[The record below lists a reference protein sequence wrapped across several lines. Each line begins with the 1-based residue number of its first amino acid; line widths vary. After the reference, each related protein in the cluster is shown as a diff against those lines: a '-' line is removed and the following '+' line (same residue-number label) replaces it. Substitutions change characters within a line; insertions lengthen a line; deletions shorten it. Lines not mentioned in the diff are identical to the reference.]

1 MARGKSY
8 VLIRSLKNQAVIA
21 DKCFVADSFWG
32 RFRGLMGRSR
42 FETGEGLWLRPC
54 NNIHMWFMRF
64 AIDVVFVRPVRAE
77 DGGERMLVC
86 SAREGARPWRL
97 FPLWDTRATDTIE
110 LPAGTVRRCSIEA
123 GDELTCT
130 S

>member
-1 MARGKSY
+1 MASGHAL
-8 VLIRSLKNQAVIA
+8 VQIRSLKNQAVIA
-21 DKCFVADSFWG
+21 DKCLMADSFLG
-32 RFRGLMGRSR
+32 RFKGLMGKSR

-64 AIDVVFVRPVRAE
+64 AIDVLFVKKS
-77 DGGERMLVC
+77 GESWRVC
-86 SAREGARPWRL
+86 SARENARPWRL
-97 FPLWDTRATDTIE
+97 LPLWDSQATDTIE
-110 LPAGTVRRCSIEA
+110 LPAGTVRRCGIEA